1 MNYYSLFP
9 LFSCIV
15 NSLLCLYIIYINAK
29 ILENRLFFMLTFSV
43 AFWSILHFFMFST
56 ENASTALFWARLD
69 TWGATFSSVFFLH
82 FIIVYTKYKYSGIV
96 KYGLF
101 FLYIYAL
108 VFSLLDQT
116 TYLVEKPPELHYW
129 GYFSAH
135 GSLYI
140 FASFSVIACIITGLL
155 LTIRFYFISKSENE
169 KRQAL
174 LLITAISI
182 PLVGGIV
189 TEIIPTVFNIEVI
202 PLTTTLSTIMAII
215 IGYTIHKYKLLIPLE
230 YELKIVKEEYKKLF
244 ITLNALPDSIVLLT
258 EEGSIL
264 ETNKAMDENFGIL
277 DEDLIGKNLYSL
289 LPKNVVDKRKSLAL
303 KALNT
308 GTIQKNE
315 DEIMNRYFHN
325 LFIPTDSIRGE
336 SNVLMISKDVTEQRK
351 AEKEKKQLEKQIQ
364 KSQKLKALG
373 TMAGGIAHD
382 FKNILTPILGFSN
395 MALQK
400 MNSSNSSYKYI
411 EEINNAAQ
419 RAKEIIDQILRFSRE
434 SETKPKQVY
443 LHVIVEEALK
453 LLQSFIPSTIEIKRD
468 IDTSCEKVL
477 ADSTK
482 IHEVIINLCTN
493 ALHAMEDTGGVL
505 TIELNQVHIDRDKAR
520 INHELKEQDYVRL
533 TITDTGIGMSKEIK
547 ERIFDPFFTTKE
559 VDKGTGLGLSVVHG
573 IIKDHNGA
581 ISVTSTKGE
590 GSTFTIYL
598 PVILKK
604 R

>member
-1 MNYYSLFP
+1 
-9 LFSCIV
+9 
-15 NSLLCLYIIYINAK
+15 
-29 ILENRLFFMLTFSV
+29 MLTFSV